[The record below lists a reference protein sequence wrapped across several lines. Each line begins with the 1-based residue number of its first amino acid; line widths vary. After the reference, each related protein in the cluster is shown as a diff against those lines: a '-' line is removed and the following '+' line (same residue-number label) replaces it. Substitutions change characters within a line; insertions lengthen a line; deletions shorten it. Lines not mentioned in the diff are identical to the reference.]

1 MNRPWTIRLTR
12 AAEDDFQ
19 QIIHWPA
26 ANFGRRQAGTYART
40 LAMPVEGLRGGPKV
54 AGARPREE
62 IGPGIHTLHVA
73 RRGRRGR
80 HFVVFRTSRAEHFID
95 VLRLLHDGM
104 DLQQHLPPETPPV
117 K

>member
-1 MNRPWTIRLTR
+1 MSRPWIIRLTR

-19 QIIHWPA
+19 QIIRWTA

-40 LAMPVEGLRGGPKV
+40 LATAIEALRGGPNIV
-54 AGARPREE
+54 GARPREE

-80 HFVVFRTSRAEHFID
+80 HFVVFRASRTEQFID

-104 DLQQHLPPETPPV
+104 DLQQHLPPETPPE